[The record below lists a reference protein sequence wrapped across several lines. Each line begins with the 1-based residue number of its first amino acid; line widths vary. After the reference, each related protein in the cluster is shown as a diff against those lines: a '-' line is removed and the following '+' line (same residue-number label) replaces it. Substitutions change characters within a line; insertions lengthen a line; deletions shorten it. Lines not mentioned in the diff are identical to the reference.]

1 LTLYHTS
8 KVGILIDEKKDL
20 RKFLKKGI
28 DLGNKVKKRVAL
40 MVGRVELVKGHLK
53 VGRGRRK
60 YFFCHSFNKLT
71 GGDGARIG

>member
-20 RKFLKKGI
+20 RKLLKKGI

-40 MVGRVELVKGHLK
+40 LVGRVELVKGNLK

-60 YFFCHSFNKLT
+60 QFFSHSFNEST
-71 GGDGARIG
+71 GGDRARIG